1 MTPPAAD
8 QGPPSLPHLAS
19 PAPRGGARCLL
30 SVVIPLLN
38 EQEVLPTLHARL
50 KAATA
55 QLNGPVELLFVDDGS
70 TDGSPD
76 VLRSLA
82 ASDPAVSV
90 IRFSRNF
97 GKEQAMSAGLQAAQ
111 GQAVVILD
119 ADLQHPPEHIP
130 EMVAAWQAGA
140 DVVSMKRRG
149 RNDETWAK
157 RRAAGAFYRLIN
169 SLSDTPIPADIGDF
183 RLLSRRAVDALNRL
197 PERNRFMK
205 GLFAWIGFPQVT
217 LEYDVAERAAGTTK
231 WSPRQLTRFAIE
243 GITAFSIQPLKF
255 ATKLGLLTALFA
267 VALGVFYLVR
277 ALFWGDA
284 VPGFPTLIVVILMLG
299 GMQLMAIGLLGE
311 YLGRLWL
318 ESKQR
323 PLFIVQDYWPAQQF
337 RPTAET
343 RPAVSEDIT
352 LYTPPAPT
360 LARRSTSA

>member
-1 MTPPAAD
+1 MVT
-8 QGPPSLPHLAS
+8 
-19 PAPRGGARCLL
+19 PAPGSPPVVAGLEAAPPTSSPCLL
-30 SVVIPLLN
+30 SVVVPLLN
-38 EQEVLPTLHARL
+38 EQEVLPALHARL
-50 KAATA
+50 RQATA
-55 QLNGPVELLFVDDGS
+55 ALGGPVELLFVDDGS
-70 TDGSPD
+70 TDQSAT
-76 VLRSLA
+76 VLQGLA
-82 ASDPAVSV
+82 AQDASMSV

-97 GKEQAMSAGLQAAQ
+97 GKEQAMSAGLMAAR

-130 EMVAAWQAGA
+130 EMVAAWRSGA
-140 DVVSMKRRG
+140 DIVNMKRRG
-149 RNDETWAK
+149 RQDETWAK
-157 RRAAGAFYRLIN
+157 RQAAGAFYRVIN

-183 RLLSRRAVDALNRL
+183 RLLSRRAVEALNRL

-231 WSPRQLTRFAIE
+231 WNPRQLLRFAVE

-255 ATKLGLLTALFA
+255 ATKLGLFTALA
-267 VALGVFYLVR
+267 ALVLGLFYLVR
-277 ALFWGDA
+277 ALVYGDP

-323 PLFIVQDYWPAQQF
+323 PLYIVQDYWPARQF
-337 RPTAET
+337 TA
-343 RPAVSEDIT
+343 PDQDGS
-352 LYTPPAPT
+352 
-360 LARRSTSA
+360 

>member
-1 MTPPAAD
+1 MVDLLLNPAATG
-8 QGPPSLPHLAS
+8 GPTR
-19 PAPRGGARCLL
+19 PAAHACLL
-30 SVVIPLLN
+30 TVVVPLLN
-38 EQEVLPTLHARL
+38 EQEVLPVLHARL

-55 QLNGPVELLFVDDGS
+55 GLDGPVELLFIDDGS
-70 TDGSPD
+70 TDNSAA
-76 VLRSLA
+76 VLQGLA
-82 ASDPAVSV
+82 AQDPNISL

-97 GKEQAMSAGLQAAQ
+97 GKEQAMSAGLMAAC

-130 EMVAAWQAGA
+130 EMVAAWRAGA
-140 DVVSMKRRG
+140 DIVNMKRRS
-149 RNDETWAK
+149 RRDETWAK
-157 RRAAGAFYRLIN
+157 RRAAGAFYGLIN
-169 SLSDTPIPADIGDF
+169 RLSDTPIPADIGDF

-217 LEYDVAERAAGTTK
+217 LEYDVAERAAGATK

-255 ATKLGLLTALFA
+255 ATKIGLLTALFA
-267 VALGVFYLVR
+267 VGLGLFYLVR
-277 ALFWGDA
+277 ALVLGDP

-323 PLFIVQDYWPAQQF
+323 PLFIVQDYWPARQF
-337 RPTAET
+337 Q
-343 RPAVSEDIT
+343 
-352 LYTPPAPT
+352 TPPQDGP
-360 LARRSTSA
+360 

>member
-1 MTPPAAD
+1 MAPVTAGAAD
-8 QGPPSLPHLAS
+8 AS
-19 PAPRGGARCLL
+19 PCLL

-38 EQEVLPTLHARL
+38 EQEVLPALHARL
-50 KAATA
+50 KTATA
-55 QLNGPVELLFVDDGS
+55 GLGGAVELLFVDDGS
-70 TDGSPD
+70 TDNSAA
-76 VLRSLA
+76 VLQGLA
-82 ASDPAVSV
+82 AQDPQVSL

-97 GKEQAMSAGLQAAQ
+97 GKEQAMSAGLMAAR

-130 EMVAAWQAGA
+130 DMVAAWRAGA
-140 DVVSMKRRG
+140 DIVNMKRRS
-149 RNDETWAK
+149 RRDETWAK
-157 RRAAGAFYRLIN
+157 RRAAGAFYGLIN
-169 SLSDTPIPADIGDF
+169 RLSDTPIPADIGDF
-183 RLLSRRAVDALNRL
+183 RLLSRRAVQALNRL

-217 LEYDVAERAAGTTK
+217 LEYDVAERAAGATK

-255 ATKLGLLTALFA
+255 ATKLGFLTALFA
-267 VALGVFYLVR
+267 VALGLFYLIR
-277 ALFWGDA
+277 ALFLGDP

-323 PLFIVQDYWPAQQF
+323 PLYIVQDYWPARQF
-337 RPTAET
+337 G
-343 RPAVSEDIT
+343 S
-352 LYTPPAPT
+352 PPQDGP
-360 LARRSTSA
+360 

>member
-1 MTPPAAD
+1 
-8 QGPPSLPHLAS
+8 
-19 PAPRGGARCLL
+19 L

-38 EQEVLPTLHARL
+38 EQDVLPTLHARL
-50 KAATA
+50 KVATA
-55 QLNGPVELLFVDDGS
+55 QLDGPVELLFVDDGS

-76 VLRSLA
+76 VLHSLA

-183 RLLSRRAVDALNRL
+183 RLLSRRAVDALNLL

-337 RPTAET
+337 RPTADIK
-343 RPAVSEDIT
+343 PAVSEDIT
-352 LYTPPAPT
+352 LYAPPAPT

>member
-1 MTPPAAD
+1 MSSSTEAPID
-8 QGPPSLPHLAS
+8 RAS
-19 PAPRGGARCLL
+19 CLL

-50 KAATA
+50 QAATA
-55 QLNGPVELLFVDDGS
+55 GLGGPVELLFVDDGS
-70 TDGSPD
+70 TDNSPV
-76 VLRSLA
+76 VLQSLA
-82 ASDPAVSV
+82 AQDPQVSL

-97 GKEQAMSAGLQAAQ
+97 GKEQAMSAGLMAAR

-130 EMVAAWQAGA
+130 EMVAAWRSGA
-140 DVVSMKRRG
+140 DVVNMKRRG
-149 RNDETWAK
+149 RQGEPWAK
-157 RRAAGAFYRLIN
+157 RRAAGAFYRVIN

-217 LEYDVAERAAGTTK
+217 LEFDVAERAAGTTK
-231 WSPRQLTRFAIE
+231 WSPRQLTRFALE

-255 ATKLGLLTALFA
+255 ATKVGLLTALFA
-267 VALGVFYLVR
+267 VALGLFYLIR
-277 ALFWGDA
+277 ALLLGDA

-323 PLFIVQDYWPAQQF
+323 PLYIVQDYWPARQFAPPQQD
-337 RPTAET
+337 RP
-343 RPAVSEDIT
+343 
-352 LYTPPAPT
+352 
-360 LARRSTSA
+360 

>member
-1 MTPPAAD
+1 
-8 QGPPSLPHLAS
+8 
-19 PAPRGGARCLL
+19 
-30 SVVIPLLN
+30 
-38 EQEVLPTLHARL
+38 
-50 KAATA
+50 
-55 QLNGPVELLFVDDGS
+55 
-70 TDGSPD
+70 
-76 VLRSLA
+76 
-82 ASDPAVSV
+82 
-90 IRFSRNF
+90 
-97 GKEQAMSAGLQAAQ
+97 
-111 GQAVVILD
+111 VILD

-130 EMVAAWQAGA
+130 EMVAAWKAGA
-140 DVVSMKRRG
+140 DIVSMKRRG
-149 RNDETWAK
+149 RSDETWAK

-183 RLLSRRAVDALNRL
+183 RLLSRRAVEALNRL

-231 WSPRQLTRFAIE
+231 WSPRQLTRFAVE

-255 ATKLGLLTALFA
+255 ATKLGLLTALI
-267 VALGVFYLVR
+267 ALGLGLFYLVR
-277 ALFWGDA
+277 ALFLGDP

-323 PLFIVQDYWPAQQF
+323 PLFIVQDYWLARQF
-337 RPTAET
+337 AATAET
-343 RPAVSEDIT
+343 SAAIGEDIT
-352 LYTPPAPT
+352 HYTPPAPT